1 MTKKKT
7 SRTQKSTLDTMP
19 MTPPRAGGVAGGR
32 TVPAGFI
39 LYDAT
44 KEEEINAL
52 S

>member
-19 MTPPRAGGVAGGR
+19 MTPPRAGGSI
-32 TVPAGFI
+32 VPPGFI

>member
-1 MTKKKT
+1 MTKKIT

-19 MTPPRAGGVAGGR
+19 MTPPPRAGGS
-32 TVPAGFI
+32 TVPPGFI